1 MEKAIKNTFHMPD
14 INPDQYSPL
23 TLAYM
28 GDCAYEIVIRTLLV
42 HQGNT
47 HVDRL
52 NKRAS
57 NLAKAATQSQLIG
70 AILGELTEEETA
82 IYKRGRNAKSYTSA
96 KNASIHD
103 YRRATGFEAL
113 IGWLYLKGEFDRMTG
128 LIRFGFEAIGADIVK
143 ERMTD
148 GTIEAADA
156 AKQKTEA
163 SESEKR
169 QKAQVPERRA
179 EQETEAAGQTAETLE
194 KIAGQTAK
202 LSVDE

>member
-1 MEKAIKNTFHMPD
+1 MEKAIKETFQMPD

-42 HQGNT
+42 HKGNT

-57 NLAKAATQSQLIG
+57 NLAKAGTQSQMIG
-70 AILGELTEEETA
+70 AVMEHLTEEEVT

-96 KNASIHD
+96 KNASIND

-113 IGWLYLKGEFDRMTG
+113 IGWLYLKGDFERMTE
-128 LIRFGFEAIGADIVK
+128 LIRLGFEGIGADILESK
-143 ERMTD
+143 E
-148 GTIEAADA
+148 E
-156 AKQKTEA
+156 
-163 SESEKR
+163 
-169 QKAQVPERRA
+169 
-179 EQETEAAGQTAETLE
+179 
-194 KIAGQTAK
+194 
-202 LSVDE
+202 

>member
-1 MEKAIKNTFHMPD
+1 MEKAIKNTFHTPD
-14 INPDQYSPL
+14 INPNQYSPL

-57 NLAKAATQSQLIG
+57 NLAKAVTQSQIIG
-70 AILGELTEEETA
+70 AVSERLTEEEMA

-96 KNASIHD
+96 KNASIND

-113 IGWLYLKGEFDRMTG
+113 IGWLYLKGEYDRMTEI
-128 LIRFGFEAIGADIVK
+128 IRDGFEAIGADVFRK
-143 ERMTD
+143 QMT
-148 GTIEAADA
+148 EM
-156 AKQKTEA
+156 
-163 SESEKR
+163 S
-169 QKAQVPERRA
+169 P
-179 EQETEAAGQTAETLE
+179 
-194 KIAGQTAK
+194 
-202 LSVDE
+202 DE

>member
-1 MEKAIKNTFHMPD
+1 MGACISMEKAIKNTFGTPE

-42 HQGNT
+42 HKGNT

-57 NLAKAATQSQLIG
+57 NLAKAATQSQIIG
-70 AILGELTEEETA
+70 AVMERLTEEEVT

-96 KNASIHD
+96 KNASIND

-113 IGWLYLKGEFDRMTG
+113 IGWLYLKGDFERMTEV
-128 LIRFGFEAIGADIVK
+128 IRMGFEAIGADILESK
-143 ERMTD
+143 E
-148 GTIEAADA
+148 E
-156 AKQKTEA
+156 
-163 SESEKR
+163 
-169 QKAQVPERRA
+169 
-179 EQETEAAGQTAETLE
+179 
-194 KIAGQTAK
+194 
-202 LSVDE
+202 

>member
-1 MEKAIKNTFHMPD
+1 MEKAIKNTFQIPD

-23 TLAYM
+23 TLAYI

-42 HQGNT
+42 HRGNT

-70 AILGELTEEETA
+70 AILCELTEEETA

-128 LIRFGFEAIGADIVK
+128 LIRSGFEAIGADIVK
-143 ERMTD
+143 ERMPD
-148 GTIEAADA
+148 GTIETANA

-163 SESEKR
+163 SACEKG
-169 QKAQVPERRA
+169 QKAQVPESRA
-179 EQETEAAGQTAETLE
+179 EQKTEA
-194 KIAGQTAK
+194 AGQTAK

>member
-1 MEKAIKNTFHMPD
+1 MEKAIKNTFNMPD

-42 HQGNT
+42 HKGNT

-57 NLAKAATQSQLIG
+57 NLAKAATQSQIIG
-70 AILGELTEEETA
+70 AIMERLTEEEVT

-96 KNASIHD
+96 KNASIND

-113 IGWLYLKGEFDRMTG
+113 IGWLYLKGDFERMTEI
-128 LIRFGFEAIGADIVK
+128 IRMGFEAIGADVLEK
-143 ERMTD
+143 QEQN
-148 GTIEAADA
+148 EAADDSA
-156 AKQKTEA
+156 VA
-163 SESEKR
+163 EK
-169 QKAQVPERRA
+169 E
-179 EQETEAAGQTAETLE
+179 
-194 KIAGQTAK
+194 
-202 LSVDE
+202 

>member
-1 MEKAIKNTFHMPD
+1 MGARINMEKAIKNTFHAPD

-42 HQGNT
+42 HKGNT

-57 NLAKAATQSQLIG
+57 NLAKAATQSQIIG
-70 AILGELTEEETA
+70 VIQESLTEEEVT

-96 KNASIHD
+96 KNASIND

-113 IGWLYLKGEFDRMTG
+113 IGWLYLKGDF
-128 LIRFGFEAIGADIVK
+128 
-143 ERMTD
+143 ERMTELIRLGFEGIGSD
-148 GTIEAADA
+148 ILD
-156 AKQKTEA
+156 K
-163 SESEKR
+163 
-169 QKAQVPERRA
+169 
-179 EQETEAAGQTAETLE
+179 QETECTGKPAEE
-194 KIAGQTAK
+194 
-202 LSVDE
+202 